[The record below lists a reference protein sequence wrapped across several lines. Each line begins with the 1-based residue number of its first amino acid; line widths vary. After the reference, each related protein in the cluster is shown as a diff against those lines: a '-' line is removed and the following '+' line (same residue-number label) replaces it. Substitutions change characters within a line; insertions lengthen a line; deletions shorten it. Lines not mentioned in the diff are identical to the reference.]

1 MMMKLLRRVTCL
13 VAMIMPD
20 TNTDAKHWSTRPPT
34 TQIGIELNAAPS
46 LPKTP
51 IKLLACVLA
60 LYRALG
66 GCYRYYLPMK
76 SEMRRATK

>member
-51 IKLLACVLA
+51 KRMCFGSI
-60 LYRALG
+60 
-66 GCYRYYLPMK
+66 
-76 SEMRRATK
+76 